1 MSRNNSR
8 TNSIDISKSRSNSWE
23 YRRSNSFGSS
33 SSSISS
39 SISIETNEYELDNS
53 PTTTNTTNADLLK
66 IKPKSMKIIINNV
79 DKKKRN
85 RDVYIDI
92 NDPYKDSTPT
102 PMSYLASFI
111 QTDLLWVKTKG
122 KYEK

>member
-33 SSSISS
+33 SSSIS
-39 SISIETNEYELDNS
+39 IETNEYELDNS
-53 PTTTNTTNADLLK
+53 PTTTNVDLLK

-92 NDPYKDSTPT
+92 NDPYKDPTPT
-102 PMSYLASFI
+102 PMSYLANFI

>member
-8 TNSIDISKSRSNSWE
+8 SNSIDISKSRTNSWE
-23 YRRSNSFGSS
+23 YRRSNSFG

-53 PTTTNTTNADLLK
+53 PTTTNADLLK

-92 NDPYKDSTPT
+92 NDPYKDPTPT

-122 KYEK
+122 NN

>member
-8 TNSIDISKSRSNSWE
+8 TNSIDISKSRTNSWE

-53 PTTTNTTNADLLK
+53 PTTTNTDLLK

-92 NDPYKDSTPT
+92 NDPYKDPTPT

>member
-23 YRRSNSFGSS
+23 YRRSNSFGS

-92 NDPYKDSTPT
+92 NDPYKDPTPT

>member
-23 YRRSNSFGSS
+23 YRRSNSFGS
-33 SSSISS
+33 ISS

-53 PTTTNTTNADLLK
+53 PTTTNADLLK
-66 IKPKSMKIIINNV
+66 LKPKSMKIIINNV

-92 NDPYKDSTPT
+92 NDPYKDPTPT
-102 PMSYLASFI
+102 PMSYLANFI